1 MLEIISQRKTDAARF
16 TAKIVEWQTVNLA
29 QMMTG
34 LAKDPKQAKSM
45 EKYVN
50 KMRLPLADETDVIDE
65 RSIEEIIEQG
75 AQVDLST
82 QPSAEA
88 LEAALSQM

>member
-1 MLEIISQRKTDAARF
+1 MLEIISQRKTEAARF
-16 TAKIVEWQTVNLA
+16 TAKVVEWQTVNLA

-34 LAKDPKQAKSM
+34 LARDPKTASNM
-45 EKYVN
+45 EKHVK

-65 RSIEEIIEQG
+65 RTIEEVIEQG
-75 AQVDLST
+75 AKVDLDA

-88 LEAALSQM
+88 LEAALSHM